1 MMSKK
6 NRFKCIV
13 AFLLLVAFFSI
24 AKAQKGKAV
33 ATKNSSVELSSSQKQ
48 QIEIAE
54 RLLSSTIEYKSSVGK
69 LIGFY
74 QIDLDKQKEKLTKRK
89 ELYELGIV
97 ARREVENIEVEI
109 SNIETKIKSLEKEL
123 TEADYL
129 LVEAEAA
136 KELAQNPPL
145 PKTPSYQ
152 VSSGVIRYIGSYAWS
167 LQDTPVVQKFFQ
179 DSFGRSLPIS
189 AYGQSPTHD
198 RLGFDHRNCI
208 DVALH
213 PETLEGQQL
222 INFLRGAGIPF
233 QAFNRAISGSS
244 TGPHI
249 HIGKPSVRL
258 IAKQ

>member
-1 MMSKK
+1 MMNKS
-6 NRFKCIV
+6 NRFRYIV
-13 AFLLLVAFFSI
+13 ALLLLIIFFPVV
-24 AKAQKGKAV
+24 KAQKK
-33 ATKNSSVELSSSQKQ
+33 TINKNPSVELSSSQKQ

-54 RLLSSTIEYKSSVGK
+54 RLLSSTLEYKSSVEK
-69 LIGFY
+69 LVGFY
-74 QIDLDKQKEKLTKRK
+74 QTDLDKQKEKLAKRK

-97 ARREVENIEVEI
+97 ARREVESIEVEI
-109 SNIETKIKSLEKEL
+109 NNIEVKIKSLEKEL

-136 KELAQNPPL
+136 KELAKNPPL

-152 VSSGVIRYIGSYAWS
+152 VSSGVIRYIGTYAWS

-179 DSFGRSLPIS
+179 DRFGRSLPIS

-198 RLGFDHRNCI
+198 KLGFDHRNCI

-233 QAFNRAISGSS
+233 QAFNRAITGSS

-258 IAKQ
+258 TIAKQ

>member
-1 MMSKK
+1 MMNKS
-6 NRFKCIV
+6 NRFRYIV
-13 AFLLLVAFFSI
+13 ALLLLIIFFPVV
-24 AKAQKGKAV
+24 KAQKK
-33 ATKNSSVELSSSQKQ
+33 TINKNPSVELSSSQKQ

-54 RLLSSTIEYKSSVGK
+54 RLLSSTLEYKSSVEK
-69 LIGFY
+69 LVGFY
-74 QIDLDKQKEKLTKRK
+74 QTDLDKQKEKLAKRK

-97 ARREVENIEVEI
+97 ARREVESIEVEI
-109 SNIETKIKSLEKEL
+109 NNIEVKIKSLEKEL

-136 KELAQNPPL
+136 KELAKNPPL

-152 VSSGVIRYIGSYAWS
+152 VSSGVIRYIGTYAWS

-179 DSFGRSLPIS
+179 DRFGRNLPIS

-198 RLGFDHRNCI
+198 KLGFDHRNCI

-233 QAFNRAISGSS
+233 QAFNRAITGSS

-258 IAKQ
+258 TIAKQ

>member
-1 MMSKK
+1 MMSKR
-6 NRFKCIV
+6 NSFKYIV
-13 AFLLLVAFFSI
+13 AFLLLAVFFPI
-24 AKAQKGKAV
+24 AKAQKKKEV
-33 ATKNSSVELSSSQKQ
+33 ATKSSSVELSSSQKQ
-48 QIEIAE
+48 QVEIAE
-54 RLLSSTIEYKSSVGK
+54 RLLSSTLEYKSSVEK

-74 QIDLDKQKEKLTKRK
+74 QIDLDKQKEKLEKRK
-89 ELYELGIV
+89 ELYQLGIV
-97 ARREVENIEVEI
+97 ARREVESIETEI
-109 SNIETKIKSLEKEL
+109 NNIETKIKSLEKEL

-136 KELAQNPPL
+136 KELAKTPP
-145 PKTPSYQ
+145 KSPSYQ

-233 QAFNRAISGSS
+233 QAFNRAIAGSS

-258 IAKQ
+258 TIAKQ

>member
-1 MMSKK
+1 MMNKS
-6 NRFKCIV
+6 NRFRYIV
-13 AFLLLVAFFSI
+13 ALLLLIIFFPVV
-24 AKAQKGKAV
+24 KAQKK
-33 ATKNSSVELSSSQKQ
+33 TINKNPSVELSSSQKQ

-54 RLLSSTIEYKSSVGK
+54 RLLSSTLEYKSSVEK
-69 LIGFY
+69 LVGF
-74 QIDLDKQKEKLTKRK
+74 KQKEKLAKRK

-97 ARREVENIEVEI
+97 ARREVESIEVEI
-109 SNIETKIKSLEKEL
+109 NNIEVKIKSLEKEL

-136 KELAQNPPL
+136 KELAKNPPL

-152 VSSGVIRYIGSYAWS
+152 VSSGVIRYIGTYAWS

-179 DSFGRSLPIS
+179 DRFGRSLPIS

-198 RLGFDHRNCI
+198 KLGFDHRNCI

-233 QAFNRAISGSS
+233 QAFNRAITGSS

-258 IAKQ
+258 TIAKQ